1 MAELKSRG
9 VSLEYGT
16 GILDNAGFI
25 GGNKM
30 IMAQAETPVADFPS
44 LEKALKHHFGYDEF
58 RPGQRRV
65 IEAALK
71 SQDTLVI
78 MPTGGGKSLCYQL
91 PALLKIGV
99 MVVVSP
105 LIALMQDQVAGL
117 QDNGIAATFLNS
129 SLDFDTLR
137 QREAALLRGEIKLL
151 YVSPERL
158 QNVGFIQFLN
168 NLSQTVGIS
177 GFAIDEAHCVS
188 EWGHDFRPEY
198 RRLHELRER
207 FPQISLLA
215 LTATATERV
224 RQDIAQQLRLRDPLV
239 QVSSFNRPNLFYEVR
254 PKGRDGYQQLL
265 QQVKQQ
271 TGSGIIYCLSR
282 KRVDELALML
292 SQDGESVLP
301 YHAGLADEAR
311 RDNQTRFIRDDV
323 RLMVATV
330 AFGMGI
336 NKPDVRFVIHYDIPR
351 NIEGYYQES
360 GRAGRDGEP
369 AHCTLFLAYGDVAT
383 AEYLISQKPDETE
396 QRIARQ
402 QLRQMVDYAESTVCR
417 RQIQLSY
424 FGETLAGLCHQCDN
438 CTNPPPV
445 EDWTIEAQKFLSCV
459 ARCQERF
466 GMAHIIDVLRGS
478 KNQKVVN
485 LGHDKLSTHGIGKD
499 RSVEEWKL
507 LGRSLLHQR
516 FVDET
521 TDGFPVL
528 KLNAASWQ
536 ILRKQLTVQVAVPQD
551 LKPVETKTTTG
562 SVKFDNAPETVALL
576 SELKALRKRLADQ
589 QSVPPYVVFHESTLK
604 QMAQQRPQT
613 LAEFG
618 QLSGV
623 GSRKLNQYG
632 DAFLATIRQF
642 CADHGL
648 PTQPIT
654 TSTAPPIALPS
665 NANQPQIPSRPQPIG
680 NTHRLTLQ
688 LFQQGHSIEA
698 IAQERGLK
706 PVTIATHLELLILN
720 GESIDLDP
728 LVAPDRQAAIR
739 QVLDTKE
746 AFALSDLRERLGES
760 YSFDEIRLVRA
771 DWQRE
776 QQSDSAS

>member
-1 MAELKSRG
+1 MSMVQTA
-9 VSLEYGT
+9 
-16 GILDNAGFI
+16 
-25 GGNKM
+25 
-30 IMAQAETPVADFPS
+30 TPVANFPS

-65 IEAALK
+65 IESALK
-71 SQDTLVI
+71 NQDTLVI

-91 PALLKIGV
+91 PALLKVGV

-117 QDNGIAATFLNS
+117 QDNGVAATFLNS

-158 QNVGFIQFLN
+158 QNAGFIQFLN

-265 QQVKQQ
+265 QQVKSQ

-282 KRVDELALML
+282 KRVDELALKL

-301 YHAGLADEAR
+301 YHAGLADEVR

-417 RQIQLSY
+417 RHIQLSY
-424 FGETLAGLCHQCDN
+424 FGETLSERCQQCDN
-438 CTNPPPV
+438 CINPPPT

-466 GMAHIIDVLRGS
+466 GMMHIIDVLRGS
-478 KNQKVVN
+478 RKQKLTN
-485 LGHDKLSTHGIGKD
+485 LGHDKLSTYGIGKD

-516 FVDET
+516 LVDET

-536 ILRKQLTVQVAVPQD
+536 ILRKQLTVQVAVPKD
-551 LKPVETKTTTG
+551 LKPAATKATTG
-562 SVKFDNAPETVALL
+562 SAKFDNAPETVALL
-576 SELKALRKRLADQ
+576 AELKALRKRLADQ
-589 QSVPPYVVFHESTLK
+589 QSLPPYVVFHESTLK

-623 GSRKLNQYG
+623 GSRKLDQYG
-632 DAFLATIRQF
+632 DAFLGVIRQF

-654 TSTAPPIALPS
+654 VSPSQSSSSQASSKRPNPSPPSGPPA
-665 NANQPQIPSRPQPIG
+665 IG
-680 NTHRLTLQ
+680 DTHRLTLQ
-688 LFQQGHSIEA
+688 LFQQGHSVDA
-698 IAQERGLK
+698 IAQQRNLK
-706 PVTIATHLELLILN
+706 PATIRTHLEHLILN
-720 GESIDLDP
+720 GESVDLTT

-739 QVLDTKE
+739 QVLDTQE

-771 DWQRE
+771 DWQHE
-776 QQSDSAS
+776 QKSASAD

>member
-1 MAELKSRG
+1 MVQA
-9 VSLEYGT
+9 VSSAPG
-16 GILDNAGFI
+16 
-25 GGNKM
+25 
-30 IMAQAETPVADFPS
+30 FPS
-44 LEKALKHHFGYDEF
+44 LEKALKYYFGYDEF

-71 SQDTLVI
+71 NQDALVV

-105 LIALMQDQVAGL
+105 LIALMQDQVDGL

-129 SLDFDTLR
+129 SLDSQALR
-137 QREAALLRGEIKLL
+137 QREAALLDGGIKLL

-158 QNVGFIQFLN
+158 QNPGFIQFLGG
-168 NLSQTVGIS
+168 LSQRVGIS
-177 GFAIDEAHCVS
+177 GFAIDEAHCLS

-198 RRLHELRER
+198 RRLFELRDR
-207 FPQISLLA
+207 FPQVSMMA

-224 RQDIAQQLRLRDPLV
+224 RQDIGQQLRLRDPLV

-254 PKGRDGYQQLL
+254 PKGRRGYEELL
-265 QQVKQQ
+265 AQVRQRS
-271 TGSGIIYCLSR
+271 GAGIIYCLSR
-282 KRVDELALML
+282 KRVDELALKL
-292 SQDGESVLP
+292 TQDGELVLP
-301 YHAGLADEAR
+301 YHAGLADEVR

-369 AHCTLFLAYGDVAT
+369 AHCTLYLAYGDVAT
-383 AEYLISQKPDETE
+383 AEYLISQKPDEDE

-438 CTNPPPV
+438 CTNPPPI

-466 GMAHIIDVLRGS
+466 GMMHIIDVLRGS

-507 LGRSLLHQR
+507 LGRSLLHQCL
-516 FVDET
+516 VGET
-521 TDGFPVL
+521 TDGYRIL

-536 ILRKQLTVQVAVPQD
+536 ILRKQLTVQVAVPKD
-551 LKPVETKTTTG
+551 LKPAE
-562 SVKFDNAPETVALL
+562 VKLSGPSIALDDSPEAAQLL
-576 SELKALRKRLADQ
+576 AELKALRKRLADQ

-604 QMAQQRPQT
+604 QMAQLRPQT
-613 LAEFG
+613 LADFG

-623 GSRKLNQYG
+623 GSRKLAQYG
-632 DAFLATIRQF
+632 EVFTAAIRQF
-642 CADHGL
+642 CADYGL
-648 PTQPIT
+648 AAKPVARARPA
-654 TSTAPPIALPS
+654 SAPPP
-665 NANQPQIPSRPQPIG
+665 RPQG
-680 NTHRLTLQ
+680 TGDTHRLTLQ
-688 LFQQGHSIEA
+688 LHQQGLSVEA
-698 IAQERGLK
+698 IAQQRNLK

-720 GESIDLDP
+720 GESINLDA
-728 LVAPDRQAAIR
+728 LVAPDRQQVIR
-739 QVLDTKE
+739 QVLDTQD
-746 AFALSDLRERLGES
+746 AFSLSDLRERLGS
-760 YSFDEIRLVRA
+760 DYGFDEIRLVRA
-771 DWQRE
+771 RWQARRAE
-776 QQSDSAS
+776 PII